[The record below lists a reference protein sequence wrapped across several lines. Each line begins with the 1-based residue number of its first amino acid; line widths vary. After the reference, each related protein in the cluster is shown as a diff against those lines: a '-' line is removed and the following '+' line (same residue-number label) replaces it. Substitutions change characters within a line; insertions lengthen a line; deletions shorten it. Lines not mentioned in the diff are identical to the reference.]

1 MLLSP
6 RRPDTSAFPR
16 RPTPKRGTGEAIAID
31 RRRYRRRKCLWRHAS
46 PRGHASWV
54 SACHRADL
62 AQPIL
67 HNCARELHALALP
80 SMSRLASKSAYK
92 PLKQPKN
99 KIFHNIP
106 YANRRTPHGYGRIVV
121 RRLSAGGPL
130 ACRAAQAVAHALKDA
145 SKLPLFD
152 APARHPERPRRGE
165 GIDRP
170 SLSPGEFKLCRMIQ
184 PRKPAIDN
192 LCGKAQLHGTTRRG

>member
-46 PRGHASWV
+46 PRGHARGHASWV

-106 YANRRTPHGYGRIVV
+106 YANRRGLSLSRGYRSLVHSEAGF
-121 RRLSAGGPL
+121 RLPSTRERACVWGPVDG
-130 ACRAAQAVAHALKDA
+130 ACAILRSLIQ
-145 SKLPLFD
+145 
-152 APARHPERPRRGE
+152 APAWRR
-165 GIDRP
+165 
-170 SLSPGEFKLCRMIQ
+170 
-184 PRKPAIDN
+184 A
-192 LCGKAQLHGTTRRG
+192 